1 MPQIEVSP
9 GELIDRLSILTIKS
23 ERLTDPGKLKRVNA
37 ALSSLLVRVAETFG
51 AHHQSQVW
59 PLYERLK
66 AANMAI
72 WDAQEELRIVNWDDD
87 RAVAVQSRLAHRGN
101 DERFRLKRK
110 IDALMAWATSEEKS
124 YL

>member
-1 MPQIEVSP
+1 MPDIEVSP
-9 GELIDRLSILTIKS
+9 GELIDRLTILTIKS
-23 ERLTDPGKLKRVNA
+23 ERLADPGKLIRVNA
-37 ALSSLLVRVAETFG
+37 ALSSLLARVAETFG

-72 WDAQEELRIVNWDDD
+72 WDAEEELRIVSWDDD
-87 RAVAVQSRLAHRGN
+87 RAVAVQSRIAHGQN
-101 DERFRLKRK
+101 DERFRLKRE
-110 IDALMAWATSEEKS
+110 IDALMDWAMPEEKS